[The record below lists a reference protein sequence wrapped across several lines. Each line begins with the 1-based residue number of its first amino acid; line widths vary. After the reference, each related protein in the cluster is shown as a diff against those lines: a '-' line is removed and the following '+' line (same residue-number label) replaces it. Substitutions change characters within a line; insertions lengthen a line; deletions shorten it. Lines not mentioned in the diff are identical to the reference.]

1 MRMRACILTAAL
13 LGLMVASPA
22 RAETN
27 LVVRSAGDCPSAEAV
42 SASLWAIRPD
52 REWPALT
59 AAIEVVDDRLRVS
72 LGADPTV
79 WREVPAPAACDDR
92 VSRAALVIA
101 AWSGE
106 LPAQAASAPTLAVAV
121 PAPLPSPPV
130 AAKPS
135 AAVFE
140 LGGAG
145 FYSTVGGSAL
155 GARVELAGLR
165 RDGWWGI
172 RTIAAYQSTKSNH
185 VDIGMTD
192 YSRTLLGAALVLQW
206 SRRYLY
212 LSSDWGVTGA
222 LTRARGNGY
231 SQNDSASGL
240 NVGLDAEA
248 RLGLRLHAFRIWVDG
263 TVYRWLG
270 KQTIRIDPIVS
281 GSSTLATLPSWD
293 VHVGLGAGVLFD

>member
-1 MRMRACILTAAL
+1 VSRAGVLTTVVL
-13 LGLMVASPA
+13 LLVVASPA
-22 RAETN
+22 RAQTN
-27 LVVRSAGDCPSAEAV
+27 LVVRSTGDCPSAEAV

-52 REWPALT
+52 REWPALRAT
-59 AAIEVVDDRLRVS
+59 IDVVENRLRVS
-72 LGADPTV
+72 LGADPTI
-79 WREVPAPAACDDR
+79 WREVPAPVACADR
-92 VSRAALVIA
+92 VGLAALVIA

-106 LPAQAASAPTLAVAV
+106 LPAQATSGPSLPVAVSMPLPVQAAVA
-121 PAPLPSPPV
+121 
-130 AAKPS
+130 KPR

-145 FYSTVGGSAL
+145 FYSTVGGAAL
-155 GARVELAGLR
+155 GARIEVAGLR
-165 RDGWWGI
+165 REGWWGV
-172 RTIAAYQSTKSNH
+172 RAAAAYQSAKSRW

-212 LSSDWGVTGA
+212 LSSDWGMTGA

-240 NVGLDAEA
+240 NLGLDAEA
-248 RLGLRLHAFRIWVDG
+248 RLGLRLRAFRIWVDG

-270 KQTIRIDPIVS
+270 KQTIRIDPLVS

-293 VHVGLGAGVLFD
+293 LHLGLGAGVMFD